1 MIGGAEVSDL
11 EKALRENPQVI
22 EFLSVGNL
30 GHEFEY
36 YRKLED
42 LVINNSDRRELLKL
56 IDEHYFLTERLRMEG
71 LLEDDETWF

>member
-42 LVINNSDRRELLKL
+42 LVIG
-56 IDEHYFLTERLRMEG
+56 ERC
-71 LLEDDETWF
+71 